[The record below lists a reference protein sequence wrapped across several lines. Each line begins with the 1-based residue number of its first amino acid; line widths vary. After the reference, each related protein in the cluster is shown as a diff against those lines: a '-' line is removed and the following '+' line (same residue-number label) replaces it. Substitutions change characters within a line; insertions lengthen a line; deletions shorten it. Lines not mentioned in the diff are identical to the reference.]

1 MKMYRPQY
9 LEKPE
14 ATYEK
19 YWSHNGYLLAQH
31 TRIILW
37 SGYKRKQKHEVV
49 PFRGRRKP
57 KTPKFGNRGAYL
69 WP

>member
-1 MKMYRPQY
+1 MMYRPQY
-9 LEKPE
+9 LEEPE
-14 ATYEK
+14 STYEK
-19 YWSHNGYLLAQH
+19 YWSHNGYLPVQH

-37 SGYKRKQKHEVV
+37 SGYKRKQNHEVV

-57 KTPKFGNRGAYL
+57 KTPKVGHRGDYL

>member
-1 MKMYRPQY
+1 MMYRPQY
-9 LEKPE
+9 LEEPE
-14 ATYEK
+14 STYEK
-19 YWSHNGYLLAQH
+19 YWSHNGYLPVQH

-37 SGYKRKQKHEVV
+37 SRYKRKQNHEVV

-57 KTPKFGNRGAYL
+57 KTPKVGHIGAYL